1 MYSFLDITGNLIKT
15 RSIREFSDRHSLPY
29 NSARSLASGRR
40 ARLRGFCS
48 THPRAK
54 KLRERF
60 TTTLVNLQTGERKI
74 LGPSI
79 KKFAK
84 DHDLSLQG
92 LSELVNRRV
101 LAYRGLTL
109 ARSVDLADAHTPSK
123 V

>member
-1 MYSFLDITGNLIKT
+1 MYSFLDNTGNVIKT
-15 RSIREFSDRHSLPY
+15 RSVREFSDRHSLPY
-29 NSARSLASGRR
+29 KSALSLASGRR
-40 ARLRGFCS
+40 ARLCGYCS

-60 TTTLVNLQTGERKI
+60 TTTLLNLKTGERKI
-74 LGPSI
+74 LGPSV

-101 LAYRGLTL
+101 LAYIVVNGELE
-109 ARSVDLADAHTPSK
+109 
-123 V
+123 